1 MNRALLLAN
10 ATALTVLLGTHFMPH
25 AETLDVVYGAPVH
38 TAPQHLAQLAVMSDD
53 ALTVNN
59 QSAPATAE
67 LSQRLVF

>member
-25 AETLDVVYGAPVH
+25 AEAVDIVYAAPSH
-38 TAPQHLAQLAVMSDD
+38 HAPQHLAQLAVMSDE
-53 ALTVNN
+53 ALTVNE
-59 QSAPATAE
+59 QSAPAPAE